1 MSRGW
6 LCMGEDVKIAIRR
19 AMADDLWA
27 IEFAK
32 LAAPLLCKVMA
43 NKNEELPSLL
53 LDKLERLRK
62 SEKLDR

>member
-1 MSRGW
+1 
-6 LCMGEDVKIAIRR
+6 
-19 AMADDLWA
+19 MADDLWA